1 MLEVWLVRR
10 RNRDPLEQH
19 RSQLDTLEL
28 LLKSGLVALRA
39 GLDTIPTDGNSGTV
53 YARCREL
60 EVRLAWLQ
68 RVWWYFR
75 RKFDQRDED
84 TGLARVLTAADEVVW
99 SCYAEVY
106 VNSGRIRP
114 AAPLAYIEPLFSP
127 EAIPRDDP
135 PPELE
140 SVDSPFLKQFL
151 AELPVPLIAL
161 PPACLEEP
169 WWLAFVAHE
178 VGHHI
183 QHDFDLVGPFAG
195 WLRSLICADPDEQLI
210 DPEANRWGG
219 YGQEIFA
226 DLFSVSCLG
235 AAAVRTMVE
244 LELAE
249 AADMLAARRGRY
261 PAPLVRLALLAKA
274 AKRLGAEGDAAL
286 AYGLS
291 ELLEKSR
298 KSADESRLSEDL
310 KRVDQAAASC
320 FEGKLDGLELTL
332 PALAGWDP
340 VPHQDGTLELW
351 SKALRE
357 GQNLYPSQVRASSR
371 LLVAASV
378 KAWEALSTLED
389 AARAEAYAKL
399 SAALVDNLA
408 QSREPGTRAADQGSR
423 MIKPLASKFT
433 DWLMHTSID
442 QLRT

>member
-1 MLEVWLVRR
+1 
-10 RNRDPLEQH
+10 
-19 RSQLDTLEL
+19 
-28 LLKSGLVALRA
+28 
-39 GLDTIPTDGNSGTV
+39 
-53 YARCREL
+53 
-60 EVRLAWLQ
+60 
-68 RVWWYFR
+68 
-75 RKFDQRDED
+75 
-84 TGLARVLTAADEVVW
+84 VLTAADEVVW

-106 VNSGRIRP
+106 VNSGRTRP

-195 WLRSLICADPDEQLI
+195 WLRRLICADPDEQMV

-249 AADMLAARRGRY
+249 ASDMLAARRGRY
-261 PAPLVRLALLAKA
+261 PAPVVRLALLAKA
-274 AKRLGAEGDAAL
+274 ANCLGAEGDSAL
-286 AYGLS
+286 AHGLS
-291 ELLEKSR
+291 ELLMKSR
-298 KSADESRLSEDL
+298 QATGGSRLPEDL
-310 KRVDQAAASC
+310 QHAEQAAMSC
-320 FEGKLDGLELTL
+320 VQEKLAGLDRTL

-351 SKALRE
+351 SKALCE
-357 GQNLYPSQVRASSR
+357 GQSLYPSQVRASSR
-371 LLVAASV
+371 LVVAASV
-378 KAWEALSTLED
+378 KAWEALSALED
-389 AARAEAYAKL
+389 AARAEAYSIL
-399 SAALVDNLA
+399 STGLVDNLA
-408 QSREPGTRAADQGSR
+408 LSREPGTRAADQGSG
-423 MIKPLASKFT
+423 MIKPLASRFT
-433 DWLMHTSID
+433 DWLMQTSID